1 MLLVFVTLVLVINAL
16 VGERGLTETLRAR
29 RQHQELVGS
38 IERLRTE
45 NARLR
50 DEARRLRTDPATIEA
65 LARQELGLIKPGEML
80 FIIKDA
86 KSGSIASQLAS
97 SNIRT
102 STALPTRQSP
112 SQFQPSIPIRELG
125 VGLGLVGRWECLG
138 AWDLELGSCRVSLQ
152 HFCMQE

>member
-1 MLLVFVTLVLVINAL
+1 MPTAAQDIAEAAPARRKARAVTPAVPQAKRRRTLQMLLVFVTLVLVINAL
-16 VGERGLTETLRAR
+16 VGERGLMETLRAR
-29 RQHQELVGS
+29 KQHQELVGS

-86 KSGSIASQLAS
+86 KSAQ
-97 SNIRT
+97 
-102 STALPTRQSP
+102 
-112 SQFQPSIPIRELG
+112 
-125 VGLGLVGRWECLG
+125 
-138 AWDLELGSCRVSLQ
+138 
-152 HFCMQE
+152 